1 MKTILSLNE
10 IKNELIPALHK
21 VYNWLTYN
29 KLSLNTVKTEFMIFG
44 TANGLNKFDNCL
56 ASKPYLISSVPD
68 EILTWEKH
76 IEYTK
81 YISQN

>member
-1 MKTILSLNE
+1 MNSYQPFTRYI
-10 IKNELIPALHK
+10 IGLHIISSASTLLK
-21 VYNWLTYN
+21 
-29 KLSLNTVKTEFMIFG
+29 EFMIFG